1 MPTIQEL
8 REKRTN
14 IWAQAQEFNARHAKG
29 EEMSPED
36 ETSWQRALADIDE
49 LGTKIENRERTETL
63 DKRFSEIDEQTRRD
77 AAGGGT
83 PDATSDDQAYR
94 SAFDSYVRRG
104 LDQVSPEQRA
114 MLLAAHVDLESRAQ
128 GTATGGAGGYTVPEG
143 FWAKVT
149 ETMKFYAQVTA
160 LAEVINTSQGNR
172 LPWPTND
179 DTSNE
184 GALLDENPSS
194 HTELDLTFGQANL
207 DAYTYTSKLVRAS
220 LQLLQDSAVDAEGLI
235 ARKLGVRLGRITN
248 RHYTVGTGSS
258 QPQGYITGATTGKT
272 AASPTAFTWE
282 EMVDLVHSV
291 DVAYRSNA
299 TWALH
304 DLVLAVIRKMKDDE
318 NRPLWQPSIAADVPD
333 KILGYDYF
341 VNNYQASAVAASA
354 KTLAFGDFQAGFVIR
369 NVQGGQLMR
378 LGERYA
384 ELLQV
389 GFFGFLRTDSV
400 VQDASAIKVLVQAAS

>member
-8 REKRTN
+8 RDKRTN
-14 IWAQAQEFNARHAKG
+14 IWAQAQEFNARHTKG
-29 EEMSPED
+29 DEMSPED
-36 ETSWQRALADIDE
+36 ETSWQRALAEIDE
-49 LGTKIENRERTETL
+49 LGTQIENRERTDTL
-63 DKRFSEIDEQTRRD
+63 EKRFSEIDEQTRRD
-77 AAGGGT
+77 AAGGGA
-83 PDATSDDQAYR
+83 PDDTSDDKAYR

-104 LDQVSPEQRA
+104 LDGVSPEQRA
-114 MLLAAHVDLESRAQ
+114 MLLAAHVDLNTRAQ
-128 GTATGGAGGYTVPEG
+128 GTATGSAGGYTVPEG

-149 ETMKFYAQVTA
+149 ETMKFYAQVSA

-172 LPWPTND
+172 LPWPTMD

-194 HTELDLTFGQANL
+194 HAEQDLSFGQANL

-220 LQLLQDSAVDAEGLI
+220 LQLLQDNAVDAEGLI

-272 AASPTAFTWE
+272 AASATVFTWE

-299 TWALH
+299 NWALH

-369 NVQGGQLMR
+369 NVAGGQLMR
-378 LGERYA
+378 LAERYA

-400 VQDASAIKVLVQAAS
+400 VQDPSAIKVLVQAAS